1 MREDNTQAKIFLVVA
16 AVILVINLVGIG
28 FGLYADAQYEQ
39 AKQLIQDAYNQDY
52 ENGIEEFIV
61 NCEKGAKI
69 LCQAIAVFGVKIV
82 VGILIATILILP
94 EKIYE
99 LLEVEI
105 LKYVQPSDIYQVIV
119 EIVIFLM
126 LLWNI
131 VSPIFDLGDYIDL
144 FKQLT
149 SVITDLN
156 VEGII
161 RDMSTF

>member
-1 MREDNTQAKIFLVVA
+1 M
-16 AVILVINLVGIG
+16 
-28 FGLYADAQYEQ
+28 
-39 AKQLIQDAYNQDY
+39 
-52 ENGIEEFIV
+52 
-61 NCEKGAKI
+61 
-69 LCQAIAVFGVKIV
+69 
-82 VGILIATILILP
+82 
-94 EKIYE
+94 
-99 LLEVEI
+99 
-105 LKYVQPSDIYQVIV
+105 QPSDIYQVIV